1 MSAVCCV
8 PCARRKAH
16 KLVYENNGQIDE
28 ERGDHGR
35 RHSVSDRNECQGKA
49 QQRAHVGPG
58 VNVTGFKT
66 PTQTRLA
73 ALVQWAERRR
83 CEALTG
89 ALRAEPRPYGKHR
102 ETRLWASGYEP
113 AIPCRT
119 VLMWPH
125 DRRISAAYPTVPDT
139 RYKPRHNYRYTSAEI
154 N

>member
-119 VLMWPH
+119 VLSCGLTFVAFQPPTKPLPAH
-125 DRRISAAYPTVPDT
+125 DSSLRPLLGAVG
-139 RYKPRHNYRYTSAEI
+139 
-154 N
+154 